1 MADIQLIR
9 ELTDAFGPS
18 GFEEEVCRVIYR
30 HTQGISGFQ
39 RCDVQCLYEE
49 EGLFR
54 EKAGGYAGCASG
66 RMRIYGAVDP

>member
-1 MADIQLIR
+1 MWEAQSCPAPADRKGEWEMADIQLIR
-9 ELTDAFGPS
+9 ELTDAFG
-18 GFEEEVCRVIYR
+18 
-30 HTQGISGFQ
+30 
-39 RCDVQCLYEE
+39 LYEE